1 MSPGFDLACA
11 EPAFLDLTMTGLD
24 AIPGPGEERL
34 ATDFLRS
41 PGGGAIT
48 AVGAARLGLSSAL
61 VSPLGDDAV
70 GILLRS
76 LLADDGVHW
85 SGRLVDRSPVTVIMP
100 AGGDRAMATFDPGEG
115 VTASELAAVDPRAV
129 VLSIPRL
136 ALAPAGARVYVSI
149 GDVDARALA
158 GGDLPPELSS
168 ARALLVNEREAG
180 LLTGASDPET
190 AATALARVAPLVIV
204 TLGAEGA
211 LAAGADGV
219 VRVPGVAVE
228 TVDTTGAGDLFAA
241 AYVWAD
247 HWGAGLTERLR
258 WSVLYASLS
267 VRVATA
273 VAGAVTLRALLEEGA
288 EHGLASPVRQPSAA
302 MKEDQ

>member
-1 MSPGFDLACA
+1 LTSVDIACA
-11 EPAFLDLTMTGLD
+11 EPAFLDLTMAGLD
-24 AIPGPGEERL
+24 QIPGPGEERL

-76 LLADDGVHW
+76 LLADDGVRW
-85 SGRLVDRSPVTVIMP
+85 TGRLVERSPVTVIMP
-100 AGGDRAMATFDPGEG
+100 SGGDRAMATFDPGEG
-115 VTASELAAVDPRAV
+115 VTAAELAAVEPRAV

-136 ALAPAGARVYVSI
+136 PLAPAGARIYVSI
-149 GDVDARALA
+149 GDIDARALA
-158 GGDLPPELSS
+158 GSELPPELGTT
-168 ARALLVNEREAG
+168 RALLVNAREAR
-180 LLTGASDPET
+180 LLTGSNDPET
-190 AATALARVAPLVIV
+190 AAAALARVAPVVIV
-204 TLGAEGA
+204 TLGADGA
-211 LAAGADGV
+211 LAAGVDGAFH
-219 VRVPGVAVE
+219 VPGIAVE
-228 TVDTTGAGDLFAA
+228 AVDTTGAGDLFAA

-247 HWGAGLTERLR
+247 HWGASMSDRLR
-258 WSVLYASLS
+258 WSVLYSSLS

>member
-1 MSPGFDLACA
+1 MGVDLACA

-24 AIPGPGEERL
+24 KIPGPGEERL

-61 VSPLGDDAV
+61 ASPLGDDAV

-76 LLADDGVHW
+76 LLADDGVRW
-85 SGRLVDRSPVTVIMP
+85 TGRLVDRSPGTVSMP
-100 AGGDRAMATFDPGEG
+100 SHGDRALAAFDPGEG
-115 VTASELAAVDPRAV
+115 VTAEELAAVEPRAV

-136 ALAPAGARVYVSI
+136 PLAPAGARIYVSI
-149 GDVDARALA
+149 GDIDARALA
-158 GGDLPPELSS
+158 GGELPAELAG
-168 ARALLVNEREAG
+168 ARAPLGNEKEAL
-180 LLTGASDPET
+180 LLTGAAGAGT
-190 AATALARVAPLVIV
+190 AVVALARVAPVAIV
-204 TLGAEGA
+204 TLGARGA
-211 LAAGADGV
+211 IAAGPDGT
-219 VRVPGVAVE
+219 VRVEGVRVDPV
-228 TVDTTGAGDLFAA
+228 VDTTGAGDLFTA

-247 HWGAGLTERLR
+247 HWGASLEERLR
-258 WSVLYASLS
+258 WAVLYASLS

-302 MKEDQ
+302 IKEDQ

>member
-1 MSPGFDLACA
+1 MSTVDIACA
-11 EPAFLDLTMTGLD
+11 EPAFLDLTMVGLD

-48 AVGAARLGLSSAL
+48 AVGAARLGLSSSL
-61 VSPLGDDAV
+61 VSPLGDDPV

-76 LLADDGVHW
+76 LLADDGVRW

-100 AGGDRAMATFDPGEG
+100 SDGDRAMATYDPGES
-115 VTASELAAVDPRAV
+115 VTAAELAAVEPRAV

-136 ALAPAGARVYVSI
+136 ALAPAGARVYVTV
-149 GDVDARALA
+149 GDVDARALSGAELPAELA
-158 GGDLPPELSS
+158 G
-168 ARALLVNEREAG
+168 ARALLVNEREAR
-180 LLTGASDPET
+180 LLTGLRDPE
-190 AATALARVAPLVIV
+190 AAVQALAALTPLAIV
-204 TLGAEGA
+204 TLGSEGA
-211 LAAGADGV
+211 VAAGVDGV

-228 TVDTTGAGDLFAA
+228 AVDTTGAGDLFAA

-258 WSVLYASLS
+258 WAVLYASLS

-288 EHGLASPVRQPSAA
+288 EQGLTSPVRQPSAA

>member
-136 ALAPAGARVYVSI
+136 PLAPAGARVYVSI

>member
-1 MSPGFDLACA
+1 MGVDLACA

-24 AIPGPGEERL
+24 QIPGPGEERL

-76 LLADDGVHW
+76 LLADDGVRW

-100 AGGDRAMATFDPGEG
+100 SGGDRAMATFDPGEG
-115 VTASELAAVDPRAV
+115 VTAEELASVDPRAV

-136 ALAPAGARVYVSI
+136 PLAPAGARAYVSI

-158 GGDLPPELSS
+158 GGELPSELST
-168 ARALLVNEREAG
+168 ARALLVNAREAG
-180 LLTGASDPET
+180 LLTGASDVET
-190 AATALARVAPLVIV
+190 AAAQLATVAPVVIV
-204 TLGAEGA
+204 TLGAGGA
-211 LAAGADGV
+211 VAAGVEGS
-219 VRVPGVAVE
+219 VRVPGIEVE
-228 TVDTTGAGDLFAA
+228 AVDTTGAGDLFAA

-247 HWGAGLTERLR
+247 HWGTGLDERLR
-258 WSVLYASLS
+258 WAVLYASLS

-302 MKEDQ
+302 MKEEQ

>member
-1 MSPGFDLACA
+1 MGPVDIACA

-24 AIPGPGEERL
+24 KLPGLGEERL

-48 AVGAARLGLSSAL
+48 AVGAARLGLSCAL

-76 LLADDGVHW
+76 LLADDGVRW
-85 SGRLVDRSPVTVIMP
+85 NGRLVERSPVTVIMP
-100 AGGDRAMATFDPGEG
+100 QGGDRAMATFDPGEG
-115 VTASELAAVDPRAV
+115 VTADELAAVEPRAV

-136 ALAPAGARVYVSI
+136 NLAPPGARAYVSI

-158 GGDLPPELSS
+158 GNDLPEGLSS
-168 ARALLVNEREAG
+168 ARALMVNAREAK
-180 LLTGASDPET
+180 LLTGRRDPE
-190 AATALARVAPLVIV
+190 AAAVALAERAPVAIV
-204 TLGAEGA
+204 TLGPEGA
-211 LAAGADGV
+211 LAAGVEGTA
-219 VRVPGVAVE
+219 RVPGVAVE
-228 TVDTTGAGDLFAA
+228 AVDTTGAGDLFAA

-247 HWGAGLTERLR
+247 HWGAPLLERLK
-258 WSVLYASLS
+258 WAVLYSSLS

-288 EHGLASPVRQPSAA
+288 EHGLTSPVRQPSAA

>member
-1 MSPGFDLACA
+1 VAVDLACA

-24 AIPGPGEERL
+24 KIPGPGEERL

-76 LLADDGVHW
+76 LLADDGVRW

-100 AGGDRAMATFDPGEG
+100 SGGDRAMATFDPGEG
-115 VTASELAAVDPRAV
+115 VTAAELASVEPRAV

-136 ALAPAGARVYVSI
+136 PLAPAGARVYVSI

-158 GGDLPPELSS
+158 GSELPRELST
-168 ARALLVNEREAG
+168 ARALLVNAREAR
-180 LLTGASDPET
+180 LLTGASDLET
-190 AATALARVAPLVIV
+190 AAAQLATITPVAIV
-204 TLGAEGA
+204 TLGADGA
-211 LAAGADGV
+211 LAAGAEGTA
-219 VRVPGVAVE
+219 RVPGVAVE
-228 TVDTTGAGDLFAA
+228 AVDTTGAGDLFAA

-247 HWGAGLTERLR
+247 HWGAALTERLR

-302 MKEDQ
+302 MKEEQ

>member
-1 MSPGFDLACA
+1 MSPVDIACA
-11 EPAFLDLTMTGLD
+11 DPAFLDLTMTGLD

-61 VSPLGDDAV
+61 VSPLGDDPV

-76 LLADDGVHW
+76 MLADDGVHW
-85 SGRLVDRSPVTVIMP
+85 AGRLVDRSPVTVIMP
-100 AGGDRAMATFDPGEG
+100 SDGDRAMATFDPGEG
-115 VTASELAAVDPRAV
+115 VTAEELAAVEPRAV
-129 VLSIPRL
+129 VLSIPR
-136 ALAPAGARVYVSI
+136 AHLAPAGARAYVSI

-158 GGDLPPELSS
+158 GGDLPKQLAS
-168 ARALLVNEREAG
+168 ARALLVNEREAA
-180 LLTGASDPET
+180 LLTGLRDPE
-190 AATALARVAPLVIV
+190 AAAAMLATRTPLAIV
-204 TLGAEGA
+204 TLGEHGA
-211 LAAGADGV
+211 VAAGAEGT
-219 VRVPGVAVE
+219 VRVPGVPVDS
-228 TVDTTGAGDLFAA
+228 VDTTGAGDLFAA

-258 WSVLYASLS
+258 WAVLYASLS

-288 EHGLASPVRQPSAA
+288 EYGLTSPVRQPSAA

>member
-136 ALAPAGARVYVSI
+136 PLAPAGARVYVSI

-204 TLGAEGA
+204 TLGAQGA

-228 TVDTTGAGDLFAA
+228 VVDTTGAGDLFAA

>member
-1 MSPGFDLACA
+1 VNNVDIACA
-11 EPAFLDLTMTGLD
+11 EPAFLDLTMVGLD

-61 VSPLGDDAV
+61 VSPLGDDPV

-76 LLADDGVHW
+76 LLADDGVRW

-100 AGGDRAMATFDPGEG
+100 SAGDRAMATYDPGES
-115 VTASELAAVDPRAV
+115 VTAAELAAVEPRAV

-136 ALAPAGARVYVSI
+136 ALAPAGARVYVSV
-149 GDVDARALA
+149 GDIDARALA
-158 GGDLPPELSS
+158 GGELPAELSS
-168 ARALLVNEREAG
+168 ARALLVNEREAR
-180 LLTGASDPET
+180 LLTGLDDPE
-190 AATALARVAPLVIV
+190 AAVEALAALTPLAIV
-204 TLGAEGA
+204 TLGSDGA
-211 LAAGADGV
+211 VAAGVDGA

-228 TVDTTGAGDLFAA
+228 AVDTTGAGDLFAA

-247 HWGAGLTERLR
+247 HWGVGLAERLR
-258 WSVLYASLS
+258 WAVLYASLS

-288 EHGLASPVRQPSAA
+288 EQGLASPVRQPSAA

>member
-1 MSPGFDLACA
+1 MSRVDLACA
-11 EPAFLDLTMTGLD
+11 EPAFLDLTMVGLE
-24 AIPGPGEERL
+24 ALPGLGEERL

-76 LLADDGVHW
+76 LLADDGVRW
-85 SGRLVDRSPVTVIMP
+85 SGRLVERTPVTVIMP
-100 AGGDRAMATFDPGEG
+100 ANGDRAMATFDPGES
-115 VTASELAAVDPRAV
+115 VTGAELAAVEPRAV

-136 ALAPAGARVYVSI
+136 PLAPAGSRAYVSV
-149 GDVDARALA
+149 GDVDARAFA
-158 GGDLPPELSS
+158 GAELPPGLAS
-168 ARALLVNEREAG
+168 ARALMVNEREAQ
-180 LLTGASDPET
+180 LLTGLRDPEA
-190 AATALARVAPLVIV
+190 AATLLAERTPVAIV
-204 TLGAEGA
+204 TLGAQGA
-211 LAAGADGV
+211 LAAGVEGS
-219 VRVPGVAVE
+219 VRVPGVALE
-228 TVDTTGAGDLFAA
+228 AVDTTGAGDLFAA

-247 HWGAGLTERLR
+247 HWGVPLAERLR

-288 EHGLASPVRQPSAA
+288 EHGLTSPVRQPSAA
-302 MKEDQ
+302 MKEDGQ